1 MFLILQS
8 PPTDPAV
15 FGQWDKVGIA
25 GILVAMLALVIFVG
39 YKLLQREQT
48 RTDNAEGR
56 ADKLRDA
63 MEGLIRAYERLAT
76 EALAAERDATSE
88 IQNANFQTA
97 QLTTQI
103 SELRHALTALQSEVR
118 AMKGA

>member
-1 MFLILQS
+1 LLLQA
-8 PPTDPAV
+8 PPADPAV
-15 FGQWDKVGIA
+15 FSEWDKVGIV
-25 GILVAMLALVIFVG
+25 GILIAVICLVVFAA
-39 YKLLQREQT
+39 YKLLQREQQ

-56 ADKLRDA
+56 ADRLRDA

-76 EALAAERDATSE
+76 EALAAERDATAE

-103 SELRHALTALQSEVR
+103 AELRHALAALQLEVSKIK
-118 AMKGA
+118 AG